1 MTTKR
6 KIEQYTEDGKFVA
19 SYLNLAQAAAANF
32 RTIAAINHALTG
44 RTKTCG
50 GYIWKYAEQEEVSST
65 EEEESPFTTVDI
77 ENDEVK
83 RLEKKLD
90 DLTQKFD
97 QLSKLM
103 RLNPQSCELWNA
115 RQLGEYFKMSAEHV
129 RRWITTDPRFP
140 PPVDI
145 KGRTS
150 EKSGKKLWVS
160 GDVIAFALKYRQKKP
175 KVFTEQEMLQMAI
188 DKRK

>member
-1 MTTKR
+1 MTIKR

-19 SYLNLAQAAAANF
+19 AYLSLEQAAAANF

-50 GYIWKYAEQEEVSST
+50 GYVWKYAPIDAQNDELSTDEEL
-65 EEEESPFTTVDI
+65 ES
-77 ENDEVK
+77 NEVK

-115 RQLGEYFKMSAEHV
+115 KQLGEFFQMSAEHV

-160 GDVIAFALKYRQKKP
+160 GDVIAFALKYRQKKA

-188 DKRK
+188 DKHK